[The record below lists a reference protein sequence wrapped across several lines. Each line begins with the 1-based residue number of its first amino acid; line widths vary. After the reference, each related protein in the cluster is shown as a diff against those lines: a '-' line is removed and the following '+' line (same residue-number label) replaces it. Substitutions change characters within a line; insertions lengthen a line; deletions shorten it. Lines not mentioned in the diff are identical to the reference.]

1 MGYAPPSPLA
11 AEYIIIRT
19 GGSPLPWQTST
30 NRPHPIFSSNGSF
43 CPNTRY
49 FYIPFSLICNK
60 YPERVHFLSQNTV
73 FERFC
78 FPPLISSEGG
88 GPSPQ
93 SGRIPWLFFASFPAW
108 YNINNPDIVI
118 LNYTSENYK
127 KENNLPEKK
136 PRHLMLS
143 IRCQDE
149 DLPPRSI
156 DGIEWWYSV
165 TFSMCL
171 TFFLVINVST
181 QVFIVVG
188 VFSAVQ
194 DS

>member
-1 MGYAPPSPLA
+1 MGYAPPLSPQQT
-11 AEYIIIRT
+11 EYFIY
-19 GGSPLPWQTST
+19 GQGAPPLPWQTST

-43 CPNTRY
+43 CPNTHY

-88 GPSPQ
+88 GPPPKADGFRDCFFSSSPV
-93 SGRIPWLFFASFPAW
+93 W

-156 DGIEWWYSV
+156 DGIE
-165 TFSMCL
+165 
-171 TFFLVINVST
+171 
-181 QVFIVVG
+181 
-188 VFSAVQ
+188 
-194 DS
+194 